1 MRLNCKWTTAVD
13 SHLPDFDSSAY
24 VNAHASATPRL
35 DLSPKQLELVIT
47 ILKNHI
53 PAYPVLAFGSRVT
66 GQARK
71 YSDLDLAVIAPQ
83 ALRLQDYG
91 VLNEAF
97 EASDQDICV
106 DIVDWPRASPEFRRC
121 VEQSGMVRLR

>member
-1 MRLNCKWTTAVD
+1 MVSIVTTPKPNMQPNQPLNV
-13 SHLPDFDSSAY
+13 
-24 VNAHASATPRL
+24 TPKL

-47 ILKNHI
+47 ILKTYI

-91 VLNEAF
+91 VLREAF
-97 EASDQDICV
+97 EDSDLDICV
-106 DIVDWPRASPEFRRC
+106 DIIDWPRASPEFRRC